1 MVSAPS
7 SSESVTL
14 ARLIVFKQ
22 GGMVDLRLAGRSPLH
37 AGFLSLETAETSRH
51 SLGRASARSIPPNG
65 ESPRSPS
72 GRSCSSGT
80 QTGGRSRP
88 PVWMRYW
95 NFRSAPA
102 ATTNIATMPSTYS
115 AFPYRAPNLR
125 ENFMS
130 APFRSKPQ
138 KPSRH
143 GVGGSGADNIP
154 PTGGLSLVM
163 WPANVAGCITR

>member
-65 ESPRSPS
+65 ESP
-72 GRSCSSGT
+72 
-80 QTGGRSRP
+80 QMARSRA
-88 PVWMRYW
+88 
-95 NFRSAPA
+95 SE
-102 ATTNIATMPSTYS
+102 TL
-115 AFPYRAPNLR
+115 RA
-125 ENFMS
+125 
-130 APFRSKPQ
+130 
-138 KPSRH
+138 
-143 GVGGSGADNIP
+143 G
-154 PTGGLSLVM
+154 
-163 WPANVAGCITR
+163 

>member
-1 MVSAPS
+1 MVNRLRWHVVEPPRRCAPGERPWPGLS
-7 SSESVTL
+7 
-14 ARLIVFKQ
+14 FQ
-22 GGMVDLRLAGRSPLH
+22 AGRKKEAVSGPLLD
-37 AGFLSLETAETSRH
+37 AL
-51 SLGRASARSIPPNG
+51 
-65 ESPRSPS
+65 
-72 GRSCSSGT
+72 
-80 QTGGRSRP
+80 
-88 PVWMRYW
+88 PVWVRYW